1 MIDHAAR
8 LDDDGYHIVKPAKKA
23 YAEANFVGETR
34 LVHDDD
40 DGHSFSTTP
49 LHLFLGLS
57 LEQEWLLE
65 WELKQMDAAAKRVVC
80 RAVAGPSAVAAP
92 PPRAD
97 PAVCGGRVSR
107 PAGAAGRNRRRT
119 RAPEDNYVRGL

>member
-1 MIDHAAR
+1 MIDHTAR

-23 YAEANFVGETR
+23 YPAANVVGETC

-80 RAVAGPSAVAAP
+80 RAVAGPSAVAARP
-92 PPRAD
+92 PPCAD
-97 PAVCGGRVSR
+97 PAVCGGRV
-107 PAGAAGRNRRRT
+107 AARSGRNRRRT
-119 RAPEDNYVRGL
+119 RAGGL